1 MTQLYYTVDSNR
13 EVSQVGLKAI
23 IRGGVAH
30 VPINALLIAPLP
42 YKKGFTVVV
51 NSDFSGT
58 EYMLDH
64 RGKTIYNTAD
74 VKQSQTVDT
83 LGEIE
88 SGWTL
93 QVPGSTTDKWLNEA
107 WVSQT
112 STAMSVDNVAQNN
125 LKKPRLY
132 SAMSAGLKKILRQ

>member
-1 MTQLYYTVDSNR
+1 MQVYLTFDPDTHEVISTLTCSQWNVPRNAVQLD
-13 EVSQVGLKAI
+13 GLPEKT
-23 IRGGVAH
+23 
-30 VPINALLIAPLP
+30 
-42 YKKGFTVVV
+42 GFAVIV

-64 RGKTIYNTAD
+64 RGKTIYNTAN
-74 VKQSQTVDT
+74 VKQSQTVTT

-107 WVSQT
+107 WVSQA
-112 STAMSVDNVAQNN
+112 SAAMSVDNVAQNN

-132 SAMSAGLKKILRQ
+132 NAMSAGLKKILRQ